1 MVVFSMIRSVVG
13 VFVVVAG
20 MWSAVVWAQNAAGP
34 APELMGKTWTLKSL
48 QSQEVAPRPAVTILF
63 ENDGVLSGS
72 NGCSAY
78 NASYL
83 VGNATIKIT
92 GEFGLAQLG
101 CPEAAL
107 SKANA
112 YTVALGRT
120 QTFEIE
126 KGKLRLFDAAGEE
139 AALFAPY
146 SEVLSANDWDLNSYT
161 NGEDALVS
169 ILEQTQITLSFGND
183 GRVTGSAGCNNYFAE
198 YEVGDQSL
206 LISTPGTTRKMCS
219 EPVGIMEQESLFFS
233 ALEMSTEFRV
243 VGTNVNVRDA
253 NGEAILTMTAVEVT
267 AATPVASEEATLEAP
282 IEVAIAAPS
291 LTPLAEEQ
299 VVQLDQRLLQLKEQ
313 YSDLENIRSRIDVS
327 EGLSAEVLGARWD
340 RLWTAN
346 LRHLLTFAGD
356 IHQEKEAGNDVARYW
371 NVVAAGL
378 AEVPDQAHGAM
389 QRIRARVEF
398 PSPDLEPAKFVVAD
412 QVLFRQM
419 NELDEI
425 YLAFVAY
432 LDVAPLYGIDV
443 SEDREFIVQSLADS
457 AANRS
462 VFLELAQNDIQMLRS
477 TVATLPNNTELA
489 DWLSAAESRVNF
501 TAKAMQSIVNVMNA
515 LDIDSKQYRQQVLTV
530 TGEITTDVLDVGI
543 VGSLLSDWSN
553 KAIELF
559 RRDGLTFLFRLLLIV
574 AIVFI
579 FTKLARLVQSMVERG
594 LNSSKVHISSLLQRM
609 VVSSVRNLV
618 IMIGI
623 LIAISQL
630 GISLAPLLAGLGIAG
645 FIIGFALQDS
655 LANFASGMLIL
666 LYRPFDVGDVVDA
679 GGVSGKVS
687 HMSLVN
693 TTFLTFDNKKLVVPN
708 NMIWG
713 SVITNMTAQL
723 TRRVDLV
730 FGISYQDDIEKA
742 ERIFHE
748 VVSEQ
753 DAVLSTPEPLIKVN
767 ELGDSS
773 VNFIVRPWVKT
784 EDYWDTY
791 WNLTKAIKL
800 RLDQEGISI
809 PFPQRDVHVIDS
821 KPA

>member
-1 MVVFSMIRSVVG
+1 MIRSVVG

-20 MWSAVVWAQNAAGP
+20 LWSAAVWSQDTAGAAP
-34 APELMGKTWTLKSL
+34 PELTGKTWTLKSL
-48 QSQEVAPRPAVTILF
+48 QSQDVTPRPPLTILF
-63 ENDGVLSGS
+63 GIDGELSGS
-72 NGCSAY
+72 NGCNAY
-78 NASYL
+78 STTY
-83 VGNATIKIT
+83 VVDDVQIKIS

-101 CPEAAL
+101 CPEAVL

-112 YTVALGRT
+112 FAIALART
-120 QTFEIE
+120 QTFEIK
-126 KGKLRLFDAAGEE
+126 KGKLRLYDAAGEE
-139 AALFAPY
+139 AASFVPY
-146 SEVLSANDWDLNSYT
+146 SEVLSANDWNLKSYS
-161 NGEDALVS
+161 NGEDAIVS
-169 ILEQTQITLSFGND
+169 VLKQTQITLSFGSD
-183 GRVTGSAGCNNYFAE
+183 GRVTGNAGCNNYFAE
-198 YEVGDQSL
+198 YEVGDKSL
-206 LISTPGTTRKMCS
+206 LISAPGTTRKMCND
-219 EPVGIMEQESLFFS
+219 PAGIMQQESLFLS
-233 ALEMSTEFRV
+233 ALETSTAFRV
-243 VGTNVNVRDA
+243 VGTDVNVRDA
-253 NGEAILTMTAVEVT
+253 NGEVILSMTAADAT
-267 AATPVASEEATLEAP
+267 AAVPIVSEELPEGSVD
-282 IEVAIAAPS
+282 VAAEAPS
-291 LTPLAEEQ
+291 LTPLAEER

-313 YSDLENIRSRIDVS
+313 NSDLENIRSRIDVS
-327 EGLSAEVLGARWD
+327 EDIAAEVLGARWD

-346 LRHLLTFAGD
+346 LRHLLAFARD

-371 NVVAAGL
+371 NVLVVGL

-389 QRIRARVEF
+389 QRIRSRVVF

-419 NELDEI
+419 REMDEV
-425 YLAFVAY
+425 YLAFVSY
-432 LDVAPLYGIDV
+432 LDVAPLFDIDAT
-443 SEDREFIVQSLADS
+443 EDREFIVQSLADS

-462 VFLELAQNDIQMLRS
+462 IFLELAQNDVQMLRS

-489 DWLSAAESRVNF
+489 DWLNAAESRVNF
-501 TAKAMQSIVNVMNA
+501 TAKAMQSIVNVMSA
-515 LDIDSKQYRQQVLTV
+515 LDIDNKQYRQQVLTV

-543 VGSLLSDWSN
+543 VGSLLEDWSN
-553 KAIELF
+553 KALELF
-559 RRDGLTFLFRLLLIV
+559 RKDGITILFRFLLV
-574 AIVFI
+574 VGIVFV

-594 LNSSKVHISSLLQRM
+594 LKSSKVHISSLLQRM
-609 VVSSVRNLV
+609 IISSVRNIV
-618 IMIGI
+618 IMIGV

-666 LYRPFDVGDVVDA
+666 LYRPFDVGDVVEA

-693 TTFLTFDNKKLVVPN
+693 TTFLTFDNKRLVVPN
-708 NMIWG
+708 NLIWG

-730 FGISYQDDIEKA
+730 FGISYEDDIEKA

-753 DAVLSTPEPLIKVN
+753 DAVLSTPEPLIKVH

-784 EDYWDTY
+784 DDYWDTY